1 MKYNDQ
7 LEEEFDRVNRLK
19 ANLHLRAIQDYLKEA
34 RRKWKPKTTEIEASD
49 RTRFADGDS
58 ESGTLYFDEYN
69 LVWTSKDIA
78 FKGHVF
84 KQISE
89 IVGTVDGGKEVKSCQ
104 VRK

>member
-7 LEEEFDRVNRLK
+7 LEEEFDRINRVK
-19 ANLHLRAIQDYLKEA
+19 ANLHLTAIQDYLTEA
-34 RRKWKPKTTEIEASD
+34 RRKWKPRTTEIEHSE
-49 RTRFADGDS
+49 RMRFADGDS
-58 ESGTLYFDEYN
+58 ENATLYFDEYN

-89 IVGTVDGGKEVKSCQ
+89 IVRTVDEGKEVTRY
-104 VRK
+104 VT

>member
-7 LEEEFDRVNRLK
+7 LEEEFDRINRLK
-19 ANLHLRAIQDYLKEA
+19 ANLHLTAIQDYLIEA
-34 RRKWKPKTTEIEASD
+34 RRKWKPRTTEVEHSE
-49 RTRFADGDS
+49 RMRFADGDS
-58 ESGTLYFDEYN
+58 ESTTLYFDEYN

-89 IVGTVDGGKEVKSCQ
+89 IVGAVDGGEGGTRHVT
-104 VRK
+104 